1 MSQNETVEIAETP
14 EVSEAN
20 ELQPSAAA
28 TPDEHAGHN
37 HAQPTMNPELVREVS
52 VEADADTVSK
62 AFRTV
67 IKKYQRMARI
77 PGFRVGKVPE
87 TVIKSRFGKEVREE
101 VMESLV
107 AERFRQA
114 MVDQKLNPI
123 SQPQLTNLM
132 LADGAPL
139 KFTAAFEVLPEID
152 VVGYD
157 SISVVKEDTTLS
169 EAEYQAELGRV
180 MDAHGTVETVE
191 EEREIVDGDWAE
203 IEFKGVLQPGPAVDG
218 EEPEEV
224 EPIIGEDVLIE
235 IGGSNTLPAFTEALR
250 GKKVG
255 QEMEFEVTYPAEF
268 GEPRLAGQT
277 VKYDVT
283 LKTIK
288 KKTFPEKDEEFAK
301 QLGEYE
307 SWDDFETK
315 LREMAAGRKK
325 DQAENRAKEKM
336 VEELVTKFQFP
347 VPETFVQQQIDAR
360 LDRGLR
366 ALQQQGMTAEDMRK
380 LDFNRLR
387 EAQREQSIGE
397 VKASLILDRVAEAEG
412 ITVREDELERE
423 LVMASIQA
431 REPLETMRERMAK
444 DGTIDRIREQ
454 MRREKT
460 GTVLYEKLA
469 K

>member
-1 MSQNETVEIAETP
+1 
-14 EVSEAN
+14 
-20 ELQPSAAA
+20 
-28 TPDEHAGHN
+28 
-37 HAQPTMNPELVREVS
+37 MNPELVREVS

-114 MVDQKLNPI
+114 MVEQKLNPI

-132 LADGAPL
+132 LVDGAPL

-152 VVGYD
+152 VNGYD
-157 SISVVKEDTTLS
+157 SIAVSKEDTELS

-203 IEFKGVLQPGPAVDG
+203 IEFKGVLQPAPAVEG
-218 EEPEEV
+218 EEPEEI

-235 IGGSNTLPAFTEALR
+235 IGGSNTLPAFSDALR

-255 QEMEFEVTYPAEF
+255 QEMDFEVTYPVEF

-301 QLGEYE
+301 QLGEYD
-307 SWDDFETK
+307 SWGDFETK

-366 ALQQQGMTAEDMRK
+366 ALQQQGMTADDMRK
-380 LDFNRLR
+380 LDFQRLR
-387 EAQREQSIGE
+387 EAQRDQSIGE

-412 ITVREDELERE
+412 ITVTEDEMERE

>member
-1 MSQNETVEIAETP
+1 MSQNEVIDVVETP
-14 EVSEAN
+14 QTAEAN
-20 ELQPSAAA
+20 ELQPVAAA
-28 TPDEHAGHN
+28 EHAHEHAGHT
-37 HAQPTMNPELVREVS
+37 HDQPTLNPDLTREVA

-62 AFRTV
+62 AFKTV
-67 IKKYQRMARI
+67 VKKYQRLARI

-87 TVIKSRFGKEVREE
+87 TVIKNRFSKEVREE

-114 MVDQKLNPI
+114 MVEQKLNPI
-123 SQPQLTNLM
+123 SQPQLTNL
-132 LADGAPL
+132 LLVDGQPL
-139 KFTAAFEVLPEID
+139 QFKAAFEVLPEID
-152 VVGYD
+152 VTGYD
-157 SISVVKEDTTLS
+157 SLEVAKPETELS
-169 EAEYQAELGRV
+169 EAEYQAELARV
-180 MDAHGTVETVE
+180 LDAHGTVETVE

-203 IEFKGVLQPGPAVDG
+203 IEFKGLMQNAPAEG
-218 EEPEEV
+218 EEN

-235 IGGSNTLPAFTEALR
+235 VGGVNTLPAFSEALR

-288 KKTFPEKDEEFAK
+288 KKTFPEKDEEFAR
-301 QLGEYE
+301 QLGEYD
-307 SWDDFETK
+307 SWNDFETK

-336 VEELVTKFQFP
+336 VEDLIARFQFP

-366 ALQQQGMTAEDMRK
+366 ALAQQGMTSEDMRK
-380 LDFNRLR
+380 LDFGRLR
-387 EAQREQSIGE
+387 EAQRDQAVDE

-412 ITVREDELERE
+412 VQVTGDELERE
-423 LVMASIQA
+423 LLMASLQA
-431 REPLETMRERMAK
+431 REPLETMRERLVK
-444 DGTIDRIREQ
+444 DGTMDRMSEQ